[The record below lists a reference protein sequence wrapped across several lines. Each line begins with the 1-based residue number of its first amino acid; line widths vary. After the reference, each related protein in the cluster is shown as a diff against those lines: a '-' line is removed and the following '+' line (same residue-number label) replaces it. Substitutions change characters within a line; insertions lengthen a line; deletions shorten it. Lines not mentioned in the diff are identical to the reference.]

1 MNMISGVLAPDG
13 GEIRLDGTAVSLG
26 SPKHAQN
33 LGVGTVFQE
42 LSLVPA
48 LSIAEN
54 MFANRPPTNPAGL
67 VRWTELYRRARELL
81 TELNLGVDVRRSVAS
96 VDAGTRQLVEIA
108 KALSLQARVLLL
120 DEPTSALTPH
130 DVETLFGLLR
140 RLRAAGMTIVYV
152 SHQMREV
159 FAIADRITVMR
170 DGRKVGTWRTEETSA
185 SDVIRHMVGRDVI
198 DERSRSAIN
207 GGQRLAVEGLAAHGH
222 FRDVNFAVREGE
234 IVGLAGLIGSGRSEL
249 ARVIGGARRADRGR
263 VRIDRRA
270 VSFRSVRDAMRCG
283 VAYLPGERKTE
294 GLFLS
299 KSLGDNIVAPSLGRV
314 ASFGVINR
322 SKCKRMASEVVR
334 LLRIRAAG
342 IGQPVGRLSGG
353 NQQKVLL
360 GKWLTIE
367 PRILVVDEPTKGV
380 DVAAKSEI
388 HEELRRLATRGA
400 ALLIVSSDL
409 PELLLLC
416 DRILIMRQ
424 GELVADLAHED
435 ANEEVVMARAA
446 GLQSPA
452 EFAS

>member
-1 MNMISGVLAPDG
+1 M
-13 GEIRLDGTAVSLG
+13 
-26 SPKHAQN
+26 
-33 LGVGTVFQE
+33 
-42 LSLVPA
+42 VPA

-54 MFANRPPTNPAGL
+54 MFANRPPTNAVGV
-67 VRWTELYRRARELL
+67 VRWVELYHRASELL
-81 TELNLGVDVRRSVAS
+81 TELNLAVDVRRSVAS

-130 DVETLFGLLR
+130 DVQTLFGLLR
-140 RLRAAGMTIVYV
+140 RLRAAGITIVYV

-170 DGRKVGTWRTEETSA
+170 DGCKVGTSRTEQISA
-185 SDVIRHMVGRDVI
+185 GDVIRHMVGREVI
-198 DERSRSAIN
+198 DEKSRAATA
-207 GGQRLAVEGLAAHGH
+207 GGERLGVEALTAHGH
-222 FRDVNFAVREGE
+222 FRDINFAVREGE
-234 IVGLAGLIGSGRSEL
+234 IVGLAGKIGSGRSEL
-249 ARVIGGARRADRGR
+249 VRVIGGARIADRGR

-299 KSLGDNIVAPSLGRV
+299 KSLSDNVVAPSLGRV
-314 ASFGVINR
+314 TSFGVISR

-342 IGQPVGRLSGG
+342 IGQPVARLSGG

-380 DVAAKSEI
+380 DVAAKSEAQRQRD
-388 HEELRRLATRGA
+388 EGA
-400 ALLIVSSDL
+400 ARLEGGWHGSAA
-409 PELLLLC
+409 
-416 DRILIMRQ
+416 
-424 GELVADLAHED
+424 GENSNRHHAHNPTECETVQ
-435 ANEEVVMARAA
+435 AQLKQSKSAAARAA
-446 GLQSPA
+446 AAAHRSPRR
-452 EFAS
+452 F